1 MNWALIV
8 FAVSFIAMFIL
19 RIPIGFGMMM
29 SAIFYFVVAPGPAAT
44 VDQVAMQFLTNLNDS
59 FVLIAVPLFVFMA
72 EIMNSSKV
80 TNIIFNF
87 AAGLVGKRRGALAQ
101 VNIINS
107 IIFSGMTGSAI
118 ADASG
123 PGNMEMKAMH
133 DAGYD
138 DGFTCAITAASATE
152 GPIIPPSIPMVFY
165 SMLSGAS
172 IGALFM
178 GGVVPGLIL
187 GLVMIVYTAIVSVK
201 RNYPRGQ
208 SYPFK
213 QLVFVTL
220 KSIPALLTVV
230 ILLGGIY
237 MGIVTPT
244 EAGAL
249 AATWALLISVFFYR
263 AFGPKDLWEVL
274 KNTVRTTG
282 TLSFLVGAAYAFS
295 YIVAI
300 EHIPGMVAN
309 WMLGLT
315 TNKYVM
321 LFIVNIVFLAL
332 GMFLDTMA
340 ITLVFIPIVL
350 PVITA
355 MGIDLVH
362 FGVVVVLNMMI
373 GLSTPPYGMLLF
385 VVSGLTGTKLKDVI
399 REMIPFIIL
408 FIGVLFLITFVPD
421 TVLWLPKL
429 SGYKPTP

>member
-1 MNWALIV
+1 MNWALVV
-8 FAVSFIAMFIL
+8 FAASFVAMFLL

-29 SAIFYFVVAPGPAAT
+29 SSIFYFVVAPGPIAT
-44 VDQVAMQFLTNLNDS
+44 VDQVAMQFLTNLNAS

-80 TNIIFNF
+80 TDIIFNF
-87 AAGLVGKRRGALAQ
+87 ASGLVGRARGALAQ
-101 VNIINS
+101 VNIITS

-123 PGNMEMKAMH
+123 PGNMAMRSMI
-133 DAGYD
+133 DQGYD
-138 DGFTCAITAASATE
+138 EGFSCAVTAASATE

-178 GGVVPGLIL
+178 GGVVPGLVL
-187 GLVMIVYTAIVSVK
+187 GLVMMVYTGIVSA
-201 RNYPRGQ
+201 RRGYPKGRT
-208 SYPFK
+208 YPLT
-213 QLVFVTL
+213 QMLVVTL
-220 KSIPALLTVV
+220 KSLPALLTVV

-249 AATWALLISVFFYR
+249 AATWALLISVLFYR
-263 AFGPKDLWEVL
+263 AFGFKDLWKTL

-300 EHIPGMVAN
+300 EHIPAMVAN
-309 WMLGLT
+309 WMLGIT
-315 TNKYVM
+315 SNKYVM
-321 LFIVNIVFLAL
+321 LLIINVVFLVL
-332 GMFLDTMA
+332 GMFLDTTA

-350 PVITA
+350 PVISA

-362 FGVVVVLNMMI
+362 FGIVIVLNMMI
-373 GLSTPPYGMLLF
+373 GLSTPPFGMLLF
-385 VVSGLTGTKLKDVI
+385 ITAGLSGAPLKDII
-399 REMIPFIIL
+399 REIIPYL
-408 FIGVLFLITFVPD
+408 VLFVAVLLLITYVPD
-421 TVLWLPKL
+421 IILWLPKL
-429 SGYKPTP
+429 SGYKPGI

>member
-1 MNWALIV
+1 MNLPLLV
-8 FAVSFIAMFIL
+8 FIVSFAAMFIL

-29 SAIFYFVVAPGPAAT
+29 SAIFYFVVAPGPIAT
-44 VDQVAMQFLTNLNDS
+44 VDQVAMQFLTNLNAS

-80 TNIIFNF
+80 TNTIFDF

-123 PGNMEMKAMH
+123 PGNMEMKAMI

-138 DGFTCAITAASATE
+138 DGFTCAVTAASATE
-152 GPIIPPSIPMVFY
+152 GPIIPPSIPMVFI

-172 IGALFM
+172 VGALFM

-187 GLVMIVYTAIVSVK
+187 GLVMMVYTAIVSVK
-201 RNYPRGQ
+201 RNYPRGKT
-208 SYPFK
+208 YPFM
-213 QLVFVTL
+213 QFVGVTL

-237 MGIVTPT
+237 SGIVTPT

-249 AATWALLISVFFYR
+249 AAAWALIISVFFYR
-263 AFGPKDLWEVL
+263 SFGPKELWEVL

-300 EHIPGMVAN
+300 EHIPGMVAQ

-315 TNKYVM
+315 ANKYVM
-321 LFIVNIVFLAL
+321 LLIINIVFLVL

-340 ITLVFIPIVL
+340 ITLVFVPMVL
-350 PVITA
+350 PVINA

-385 VVSGLTGTKLKDVI
+385 VVSGLTGTKLKVI
-399 REMIPFIIL
+399 IKEMIPFIIL
-408 FIGVLFLITFVPD
+408 FIGVLFLITYVPD
-421 TVLWLPKL
+421 AVLWLPKL
-429 SGYKPTP
+429 MGYKTLY